1 MNSKKKTNI
10 IIGSILLV
18 SIAITLAMYPSIPD
32 IIPTHWGPDGQI
44 DGTGPKYMLFVFWG
58 IALGVNLLMLFA
70 EKIDPKGENYGR
82 FSKVFN
88 VFRIFITVLLCGM
101 ELISIAFAFNPQ
113 FANMSTIMY
122 LIMGGMF
129 VLLGNYMPKVKHN
142 YTFGIRTPW
151 TLASENVWN
160 KTHRMSGPLW
170 IAGGLT
176 VMAMTFVK
184 KYTIAVR
191 ISVAV
196 LLVLVIVPMVYSY
209 FEFKK
214 EKENNKDEEN
224 N

>member
-10 IIGSILLV
+10 IIGAILLV
-18 SIAITLAMYPSIPD
+18 SIVITLVLYPSIPD
-32 IIPTHWGPDGQI
+32 IIPTHWGPNGQI

-58 IALGVNLLMLFA
+58 IALGVNALMLFT
-70 EKIDPKGENYGR
+70 EKIDPKGENYAR
-82 FSKVFN
+82 FPKVFN

-142 YTFGIRTPW
+142 YTFGIKTPW

-160 KTHRMSGPLW
+160 KTHRMAGPLW
-170 IAGGLT
+170 IMGGIAIMGG
-176 VMAMTFVK
+176 VFMPPEIAFV
-184 KYTIAVR
+184 IMFA
-191 ISVAV
+191 IIL
-196 LLVLVIVPMVYSY
+196 LLVIAPMVYSY
-209 FEFKK
+209 IEFRK
-214 EKENNKDEEN
+214 EKGE
-224 N
+224 